1 MIDGHRIV
9 ALIPAR
15 AGSKSIPG
23 KNLAPVGGRSLLAR
37 AIDQAKGCPEIDRII
52 VSTDGAAIA
61 EAAKAAGA
69 EVMERP
75 AHLSG
80 DTSPVIE
87 TIREVQSQLRTQGE
101 TAAYMCLLEPTTPLR
116 TSGDIQACL
125 RLLHDDNLDSV
136 ATFRAADL
144 NPNRAW
150 RLDGGR
156 PGPFMAD
163 GNPWLPR
170 QKLPPAYQLSGA
182 VYAWRIDNLPETGLG
197 LVFGRAGSVVV
208 DRARSIDIDEPVD
221 LVVVEALLAQAKSQ

>member
-1 MIDGHRIV
+1 MIEGQRIV

-37 AIDQAKGCPEIDRII
+37 AIEQARGCPEIDRII
-52 VSTDGAAIA
+52 VSTDGVAIA

-80 DTSPVIE
+80 DASPVIE
-87 TIREVQSQLRTQGE
+87 TIREAQRQLREQGE
-101 TAAYMCLLEPTTPLR
+101 TATYMCLLEPTTPLR
-116 TSGDIQACL
+116 TSADIQVCL
-125 RLLHDDNLDSV
+125 RLLHDNNLDSV

-156 PGPFMAD
+156 PDPFMAD

-182 VYAWRIDNLPETGLG
+182 VYAWRIDKLPATGLG

-221 LVVVEALLAQAKSQ
+221 LIVVEALLAQAKSQ